1 MVRQVARKE
10 HNMHNE
16 KELRAD
22 ISQNAKVLPSP
33 HVKQIVIREY
43 HGRISAHIVT
53 NDGETLYLCDFSP
66 DDVQAVVNHA
76 QRNIAAMDALRNAR
90 NNKIAAVQAVR
101 VLTDCGIKTAK
112 DIVDA
117 LMQ

>member
-1 MVRQVARKE
+1 VS
-10 HNMHNE
+10 NE
-16 KELRAD
+16 KEVRG
-22 ISQNAKVLPSP
+22 IVSQDAQVLPSP

-43 HGRISAHIVT
+43 HGRISVHIVT
-53 NDGETLYLCDFSP
+53 NDGTTLYLCDFSP

-90 NNKIAAVQAVR
+90 NNKIAAVRAVR
-101 VLTDCGIKTAK
+101 ALTDCNLKTAK

-117 LMQ
+117 LMR